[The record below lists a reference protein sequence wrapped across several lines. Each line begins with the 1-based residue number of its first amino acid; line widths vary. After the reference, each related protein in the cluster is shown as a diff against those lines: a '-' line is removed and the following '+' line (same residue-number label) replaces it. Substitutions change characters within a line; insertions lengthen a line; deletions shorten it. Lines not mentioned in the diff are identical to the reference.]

1 MKICFATNNKN
12 KLTEIRNKLGKA
24 YDIISLSDLGQTE
37 DLPETQNTLE
47 GNSLQKARFV
57 HDKFDV
63 NCFADDTG
71 LLVEALD
78 GQPGVMSA
86 RYSGPE
92 CNSKSNVELLLR
104 NLRGISNRRARFI
117 TVITLILNNEVHV
130 FTGRVDGI
138 ITEEP
143 HGSMGFGYD
152 PVFIPEGL
160 DRTFAELDLHQ
171 KNTISHRSIAVEQL
185 VVFLNKL
192 N

>member
-1 MKICFATNNKN
+1 MRLCFATNNKN
-12 KLTEIRNKLGKA
+12 KIIEVQHKLGKA